1 MCVIWFTKIWWCR
14 CEVYFSIQSRVWLQ
28 ADPARA
34 FPSST
39 TAEKNVSSQC
49 IAVPCSGGVYAW
61 GSNGASG
68 QMYLSPRHKMRLH
81 ELHANFYSVAVPRY
95 LTQGIIIINSII
107 IINFQAEIETLPW
120 FPPCR
125 LCFPLAVWKVSAVP
139 DRLNESRELWR
150 PFHQRQMVTFADE
163 SHPIRFKPWEMRT
176 TRQWLDLAMGRLK
189 VRSISMYHIVNPQC
203 LVQWMKGLTR
213 GQMLCYF
220 TGRVVSSHHM
230 VIGLIF
236 GAMLEDTQVLTFKH
250 VEKARDYFSLDLILE
265 HGDGPKKNIPLEC
278 LHSLHH
284 SMLSSCPD
292 LLWTACDWFFS
303 CGQSALDAT
312 AGLCSEAEDQ
322 QKLWSNSSIVLT
334 PKAACW
340 CMILWAF
347 QTIRSS
353 ICDNRKSTARLR
365 ASGFGKMLY
374 IIIYIY
380 ISLRNP

>member
-14 CEVYFSIQSRVWLQ
+14 CEVYFGIQSRVWLQ

-95 LTQGIIIINSII
+95 LMQGIIIMNSSIIII

-125 LCFPLAVWKVSAVP
+125 LFFPLAVWKVSAVP

-150 PFHQRQMVTFADE
+150 PFHQRQMVTFEDE
-163 SHPIRFKPWEMRT
+163 SHPMRFKPWEMRT

-203 LVQWMKGLTR
+203 LLQWMKGLTR

-250 VEKARDYFSLDLILE
+250 VENARDYFSLDLTLE
-265 HGDGPKKNIPLEC
+265 HGDGPKKNIY
-278 LHSLHH
+278 SLGMP
-284 SMLSSCPD
+284 SLPPPFDAQLMSGSLVDSLWLI
-292 LLWTACDWFFS
+292 LL
-303 CGQSALDAT
+303 
-312 AGLCSEAEDQ
+312 
-322 QKLWSNSSIVLT
+322 
-334 PKAACW
+334 
-340 CMILWAF
+340 
-347 QTIRSS
+347 
-353 ICDNRKSTARLR
+353 LR
-365 ASGFGKMLY
+365 AVSTWCNCWTL
-374 IIIYIY
+374 
-380 ISLRNP
+380 LRSRRSAKALKQFMHCFDPESCLLVHDSVSIPNY